1 MRRALRLPPDPE
13 PQAFI
18 TLGVPRHQPPVP
30 PGALTI
36 VANTGDDLEWHGLRV
51 CPDVDIVIYTLAG
64 RVDRDRGWGL
74 AGDTT
79 RVVDAIASL
88 GEDAWF
94 RLGDLDLARRLC
106 APFGVRCDVLPATDE
121 DVRTR
126 VVTADGELAFQDY
139 FVRRGHRDEVLAL
152 RFAAAESATLLPAV
166 ADELARAERIVFAPS
181 NPFLSIGPMLAVP
194 GLRDAIRRSSAHKVP
209 VSPIVARRAL
219 KGPAAAMMAS
229 LGYRAD
235 AVGVAAIYRDLIDN
249 VVVDR
254 QDAALVDEV
263 ENLAMMCEGADTV
276 MTDAATK
283 AALARWIQTRGA
295 REG

>member
-1 MRRALRLPPDPE
+1 MFCQSLVRRALRLPPDPE

-94 RLGDLDLARRLC
+94 RLGDLDLA
-106 APFGVRCDVLPATDE
+106 PA
-121 DVRTR
+121 
-126 VVTADGELAFQDY
+126 L
-139 FVRRGHRDEVLAL
+139 
-152 RFAAAESATLLPAV
+152 
-166 ADELARAERIVFAPS
+166 
-181 NPFLSIGPMLAVP
+181 
-194 GLRDAIRRSSAHKVP
+194 
-209 VSPIVARRAL
+209 
-219 KGPAAAMMAS
+219 
-229 LGYRAD
+229 
-235 AVGVAAIYRDLIDN
+235 
-249 VVVDR
+249 
-254 QDAALVDEV
+254 
-263 ENLAMMCEGADTV
+263 
-276 MTDAATK
+276 
-283 AALARWIQTRGA
+283 
-295 REG
+295 